1 MVMLPWKPLASGA
14 GSVFSGRMISWDG
27 F

>member
-1 MVMLPWKPLASGA
+1 MSPRKPVASGA
-14 GSVFSGRMISWDG
+14 GGVFSGRMISWDR